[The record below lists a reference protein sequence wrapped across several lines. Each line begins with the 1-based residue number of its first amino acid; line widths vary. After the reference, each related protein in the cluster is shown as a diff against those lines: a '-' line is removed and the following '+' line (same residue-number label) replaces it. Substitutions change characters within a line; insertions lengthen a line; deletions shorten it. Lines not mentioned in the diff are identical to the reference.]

1 MISDLKAYSLH
12 IQMLEVI
19 NYIIYAIII
28 VVPTFIAFIS
38 TKKFS
43 LALITFLIS
52 ILVGYVIYSIIQ
64 LTADRHKLQIDIYT
78 AITDKSNQL

>member
-19 NYIIYAIII
+19 NILIYAII
-28 VVPTFIAFIS
+28 VGVSTLVGFILFKNFLS
-38 TKKFS
+38 T
-43 LALITFLIS
+43 LVAFLIS
-52 ILVGYVIYSIIQ
+52 ILVGYFIYSIIQ
-64 LTADRHKLQIDIYT
+64 LEADRHKLQIDIYT